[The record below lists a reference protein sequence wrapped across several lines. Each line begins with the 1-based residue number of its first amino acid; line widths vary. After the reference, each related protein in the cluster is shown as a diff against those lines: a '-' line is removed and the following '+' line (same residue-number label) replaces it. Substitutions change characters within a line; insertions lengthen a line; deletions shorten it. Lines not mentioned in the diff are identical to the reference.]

1 METHINIENN
11 GITDAEEYFK
21 ERLESKNKVLKAYP
35 HKFVKSLEFDEYI

>member
-21 ERLESKNKVLKAYP
+21 ERLESKNKVSEKACR
-35 HKFVKSLEFDEYI
+35 KSRANLN